1 MGLIISAHYNY
12 ISHDVVFTLDLN
24 IIMIMPGWR
33 HSYFHIRIDGKNLSM
48 KFQEISDW
56 RNGTGLYRPSKNGLM
71 GYYSAPG
78 ERISV
83 KIVSL
88 AAQLSYLLYFL
99 ASWTMATPILEQN
112 SHSSAKPAHRQ
123 SPPQTFGK
131 KTQEID
137 QIFQKVCITDYILY
151 SSKGT
156 VFKRNLIYSFSE

>member
-1 MGLIISAHYNY
+1 MGLDS
-12 ISHDVVFTLDLN
+12 TDLQ
-24 IIMIMPGWR
+24 R
-33 HSYFHIRIDGKNLSM
+33 
-48 KFQEISDW
+48 
-56 RNGTGLYRPSKNGLM
+56 M

-131 KTQEID
+131 KTHEID
-137 QIFQKVCITDYILY
+137 QIFQKVCITDYLL
-151 SSKGT
+151 
-156 VFKRNLIYSFSE
+156 FM

>member
-1 MGLIISAHYNY
+1 MGPDS
-12 ISHDVVFTLDLN
+12 TDLQR
-24 IIMIMPGWR
+24 M
-33 HSYFHIRIDGKNLSM
+33 D
-48 KFQEISDW
+48 
-56 RNGTGLYRPSKNGLM
+56 
-71 GYYSAPG
+71 YYSAPG

-83 KIVSL
+83 RIVSL

-137 QIFQKVCITDYILY
+137 QIFQKVYITD
-151 SSKGT
+151 
-156 VFKRNLIYSFSE
+156 